1 MISEWIGIVV
11 GAVVVFALAWKVIYG
26 GSGGSGLKG
35 AVVKE
40 KIKMGAMAIDVRS
53 PAEYQSGHY
62 QGAKNIPLQE
72 LQSRLSE
79 LGDKNTAIVVYCAS
93 GMRSAKALNIL
104 IKAGFT
110 DVMNAGTMRNLER

>member
-1 MISEWIGIVV
+1 MRVKQMISEWIGIVV

-62 QGAKNIPLQE
+62 REPRT
-72 LQSRLSE
+72 SRYRNYRAVFQN
-79 LGDKNTAIVVYCAS
+79 LGTRIRPSWFIVLR
-93 GMRSAKALNIL
+93 G
-104 IKAGFT
+104 
-110 DVMNAGTMRNLER
+110 